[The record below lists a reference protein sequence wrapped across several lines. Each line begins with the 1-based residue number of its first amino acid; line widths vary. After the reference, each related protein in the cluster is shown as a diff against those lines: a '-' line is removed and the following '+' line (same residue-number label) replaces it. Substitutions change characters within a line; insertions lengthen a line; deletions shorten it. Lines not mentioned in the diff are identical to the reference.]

1 VKLLLDTN
9 IWISG
14 LLWGGIPRQIIQLAE
29 NNSATIYIS
38 NSLLKE
44 LEETLAKEK
53 LQKRLKQLNYSTQEL
68 VNGVKLITKLCQP
81 KSILEISELR
91 DLKDKIVLEAAL
103 SIPVN
108 FIITGDLDLLVLN
121 SFEGIDIV
129 NATDFKLMFLD
140 KY

>member
-1 VKLLLDTN
+1 MKLLLDTN

>member
-1 VKLLLDTN
+1 MKLLLDTN

-38 NSLLKE
+38 HSLLQE

-53 LQKRLKQLNYSTQEL
+53 LQRRLKQLNYSTQEL
-68 VNGVKLITKLCQP
+68 VNGVKLITQLCEP
-81 KSILEISELR
+81 KSLPEISELR
-91 DLKDKIVLEAAL
+91 DLKDKIVLETAL
-103 SIPVN
+103 SIPVE

-129 NATDFKLMFLD
+129 NATDFKLIFLD
-140 KY
+140 K